1 MLLLLMV
8 LELSQL
14 LKKLLLVV
22 AVGVFAGP
30 RLCFFLIFTG
40 GVSSLPAE
48 EIFSAEQ
55 PGPFGKPAL
64 GWSRLWGL
72 QLPSSSSSFNRWD
85 RRQRWLLLEAT
96 VDSQHWRS
104 CHALEQAHRSI
115 SHHVRS
121 IGNDRVV
128 QLTNEN

>member
-8 LELSQL
+8 LELGQL

-22 AVGVFAGP
+22 AVGVFAAP
-30 RLCFFLIFTG
+30 RLSFFLFTG
-40 GVSSLPAE
+40 RVSPLPAE

-64 GWSRLWGL
+64 GWGRLGL
-72 QLPSSSSSFNRWD
+72 QLPSFSSFNRRD
-85 RRQRWLLLEAT
+85 RRQRRLLLEAT

-104 CHALEQAHRSI
+104 CHPRKQAQVNFTSC
-115 SHHVRS
+115 SF
-121 IGNDRVV
+121 
-128 QLTNEN
+128 

>member
-8 LELSQL
+8 LELGQL

-22 AVGVFAGP
+22 AVGVFAAP
-30 RLCFFLIFTG
+30 RLCFFLFTG
-40 GVSSLPAE
+40 RVSPLPAE

-64 GWSRLWGL
+64 GWSRLGGL

-104 CHALEQAHRSI
+104 CHALRQAHRSI
-115 SHHVRS
+115 SHHVRF
-121 IGNDRVV
+121 
-128 QLTNEN
+128 